1 MVVFSGTANPSLS
14 EAIARDL
21 GVTLG
26 NVEISEFS
34 DGELFVRLNE
44 NVRGVDVFIIQP
56 TLPGQD
62 SLMQLFM
69 LLDAATRASASRVT
83 AVLPYFGYARQ
94 DRKDQPRVSL
104 AAKLVANLITTAG
117 ADRVLTMDL
126 HAAQIQGFFDIPV
139 DHLYAA
145 PVFTEYFEG
154 LDLRGFTVVAPDLGS
169 VKMARAYAN
178 RLGVPLAIVEKRR
191 PMANDLEIMNVIGAA
206 EVEGRNLLI
215 IDDMIDTGGTL
226 IKAAEELKQC
236 GAREIYA
243 CATHAVLS
251 GNALELLEKSAVS
264 RVVVTDTIPSTEE
277 SDYLTVLSTS
287 RVFSEAIQ
295 RIHCSES
302 ISSLFTEPPD
312 GRPRVSHPATYRS
325 DTPRVRAPAGAR
337 PVGVST
343 ISRRPFMN
351 SPG

>member
-1 MVVFSGTANPSLS
+1 MSENMVVFSGTANPDLS

-21 GVTLG
+21 GAELG
-26 NVEISEFS
+26 KVQISRFS

-44 NVRGVDVFIIQP
+44 NVRGVDVFIVQP
-56 TLPGQD
+56 TLPGRD

-83 AVLPYFGYARQ
+83 AVIPYFGYARQ

-117 ADRVLTMDL
+117 ADRVLAMDL

-145 PVFTEYFEG
+145 PVFSEFFAG
-154 LDLRGFTVVAPDLGS
+154 LDLSGFTVVAPDLGS

-191 PMANDLEIMNVIGAA
+191 PKANDLEILNVIGID

-226 IKAAEELKQC
+226 IKAAEKLKEG
-236 GAREIYA
+236 GAGDIFV
-243 CATHAVLS
+243 CATHAVFSSDALS
-251 GNALELLEKSAVS
+251 RLEDSAIS
-264 RVVVTDTIPSTEE
+264 RVVVTDTIPMDRASEI
-277 SDYLTVLSTS
+277 LTRLPTS
-287 RVFSEAIQ
+287 RLFAEAIK
-295 RIHCSES
+295 RIHHSRS
-302 ISSLFTEPPD
+302 ISRLFD
-312 GRPRVSHPATYRS
+312 
-325 DTPRVRAPAGAR
+325 
-337 PVGVST
+337 
-343 ISRRPFMN
+343 N
-351 SPG
+351 L